1 MNKGS
6 LMAGKP
12 SYEALEK
19 RIQELEKTLE
29 TYRLSQEPM
38 PNLAD
43 MVDMNRSEERYRSL
57 IDFSPLPFLV
67 TQEEKIV
74 FVNPAVMRLFNVK
87 DKSKI
92 IGSSPDDWIHPDL
105 KKKALQRRRLV
116 MEKGTPVDPVELGL
130 IQQDGT
136 TISVL
141 ANTVQINHQG
151 APALLS
157 VFQDITEQKKA
168 EKNLDDIIEHLPV
181 GIGILDSQGNILR
194 LNQRFKE
201 MFGYTEN
208 DISSVENWAASAYP
222 DKDYREKTLAVW
234 NQYLSKA
241 FETGLNTPPMDVE
254 ITCKDKTT
262 KNVLISLQPGNN
274 QHLTTFV
281 DITEQKKAEAERTRL
296 MSAVEQA
303 AEMFVI
309 TDTDGIIQYVN
320 PAFEQITGYTV
331 KEAIG
336 SNPRI
341 LKSGR
346 QDPAFYRRLWHTIL
360 SGSSWQGRMTNKKK
374 DGSFYI
380 EEMVISPVFDPE
392 GEIANFVAV
401 KRDLTSTI
409 KMQET
414 LHQVQKMESI
424 GSLAGGIAHDFNNIL
439 FPIVGLSEMMLDDFP
454 PESMER
460 QNIQEILN
468 AGTRGRELVQQ
479 ILSFSRQSEHQ
490 PIPVH
495 IQKILKEVLKLCR
508 ATIPADIT
516 ITKDIQTDCG
526 SVMADPTQIH
536 QIAMNLITN
545 AYHAVETAGGTI
557 SLQLT
562 EMGVN
567 QTDDPVEDLTP
578 GRYAMLSVSDTGTGI
593 DPAVI
598 SKIFDPYFTTKEK
611 GRGTG
616 LGLATVYGI
625 VKSYGGEIR
634 VFSDFGKGT
643 TFHVYLPLLE
653 KAQEPETKKETF
665 PLPTGT
671 EHILLVDDEKPIVH
685 LEKQMLERLG
695 YQTTCFTSSR
705 DALAA
710 FQADPSHFDL
720 VITDMNMPHITG
732 MQLAKE
738 LIAARSDI
746 CIIIC
751 TGFSERINK
760 EKAADIG
767 IRGFLMKPVIRSK
780 LAAMVRQVLDGTK

>member
-1 MNKGS
+1 
-6 LMAGKP
+6 MAGKP

-19 RIQELEKTLE
+19 RVQELEKILGETLE
-29 TYRLSQEPM
+29 KHQAHKN
-38 PNLAD
+38 NL
-43 MVDMNRSEERYRSL
+43 E
-57 IDFSPLPFLV
+57 
-67 TQEEKIV
+67 
-74 FVNPAVMRLFNVK
+74 
-87 DKSKI
+87 
-92 IGSSPDDWIHPDL
+92 
-105 KKKALQRRRLV
+105 
-116 MEKGTPVDPVELGL
+116 
-130 IQQDGT
+130 
-136 TISVL
+136 
-141 ANTVQINHQG
+141 
-151 APALLS
+151 
-157 VFQDITEQKKA
+157 
-168 EKNLDDIIEHLPV
+168 DIIEHLPV

-208 DISSVENWAASAYP
+208 DISTVEDWAVKAYP
-222 DKDYREKTLAVW
+222 DKDYRKKTLDVW
-234 NQYLSKA
+234 DQYLREA

-254 ITCKDKTT
+254 IFCKDKTP
-262 KNVLISLQPGNN
+262 KNILISLQPGDN

-320 PAFEQITGYTV
+320 PAFEQITGYPV
-331 KEAIG
+331 KEAVG

-341 LKSGR
+341 LKSGK
-346 QDPAFYRRLWHTIL
+346 QDTAFYRRLWHTIL
-360 SGSSWQGRMTNKKK
+360 SGSSWQGRMTNRKK

-380 EEMVISPVFDPE
+380 EEMVISPVFAPG
-392 GEIANFVAV
+392 GEIVNFVAV

-454 PESMER
+454 PESMQR
-460 QNIQEILN
+460 QNIQEIFR
-468 AGTRGRELVQQ
+468 AGTRGRGLVQQ

-490 PIPVH
+490 SIPVH

-516 ITKDIQTDCG
+516 ISKDIQTDCG
-526 SVMADPTQIH
+526 PVMADPTQIH

-567 QTDDPVEDLTP
+567 QTDDPVEALAP

-653 KAQEPETKKETF
+653 KAQEPETEKETT

-710 FQADPSHFDL
+710 FKTDPTRFDL
-720 VITDMNMPHITG
+720 VITDMNMPHVTG

-738 LIAARSDI
+738 LIAVRADI

-760 EKAADIG
+760 DKAAAIG
-767 IRGFLMKPVIRSK
+767 IKGFLMKPVIRSK
-780 LAAMVRQVLDGTK
+780 LAAMVRQVLDGPE

>member
-1 MNKGS
+1 
-6 LMAGKP
+6 MAGKP
-12 SYEALEK
+12 SYEALAK
-19 RIQELEKTLE
+19 RVQDLEKILE
-29 TYRLSQEPM
+29 ET
-38 PNLAD
+38 
-43 MVDMNRSEERYRSL
+43 
-57 IDFSPLPFLV
+57 
-67 TQEEKIV
+67 
-74 FVNPAVMRLFNVK
+74 
-87 DKSKI
+87 
-92 IGSSPDDWIHPDL
+92 
-105 KKKALQRRRLV
+105 
-116 MEKGTPVDPVELGL
+116 
-130 IQQDGT
+130 
-136 TISVL
+136 
-141 ANTVQINHQG
+141 
-151 APALLS
+151 
-157 VFQDITEQKKA
+157 QKKHQVQK
-168 EKNLDDIIEHLPV
+168 KNLDDIIEHLPV

-208 DISSVENWAASAYP
+208 DISTVEDWAARAYP
-222 DKDYREKTLAVW
+222 DKEYREKTLAVW
-234 NQYLSKA
+234 DKYLRNA

-254 ITCKDKTT
+254 ITCKDETT
-262 KNVLISLQPGNN
+262 KHVLISLQPGKN

-281 DITEQKKAEAERTRL
+281 DITEQKKAEAERARL

-331 KEAIG
+331 KEAVG

-341 LKSGR
+341 LKSGK
-346 QDPAFYRRLWHTIL
+346 QDAAFYRRLWHTIL
-360 SGSSWQGRMTNKKK
+360 SGSSWQGRMTNKRK

-380 EEMVISPVFDPE
+380 EEMVISPVFDPG
-392 GEIANFVAV
+392 GEIVNFVAV

-409 KMQET
+409 KMEET
-414 LHQVQKMESI
+414 LHQAQKMESI
-424 GSLAGGIAHDFNNIL
+424 GSLAGGIAHDFNNLL
-439 FPIVGLSEMMLDDFP
+439 FPIVGLSEMMMDDFP
-454 PESMER
+454 PGSPEY
-460 QNIQEILN
+460 QNAQEIFR

-479 ILSFSRQSEHQ
+479 ILSFSRQSEHH

-495 IQKILKEVLKLCR
+495 IQKVLKEVLKLCR
-508 ATIPADIT
+508 ATIPADIA
-516 ITKDIQTDCG
+516 ITRDIQTDCG
-526 SVMADPTQIH
+526 PVTADPTQIH

-545 AYHAVETAGGTI
+545 AFHAVEPAGGTI
-557 SLQLT
+557 SLQLA
-562 EMGVN
+562 EMDMN
-567 QTDDPVEDLTP
+567 QTDDPVGDLAP

-643 TFHVYLPLLE
+643 TFHVYLPLLK
-653 KAQEPETKKETF
+653 KAQEPENEKEIS

-685 LEKQMLERLG
+685 LEKLMLERLG

-705 DALAA
+705 NALAA
-710 FQADPSHFDL
+710 FQADPSRFDL
-720 VITDMNMPHITG
+720 VITDMNMPDLTG

-738 LIAARSDI
+738 LIALRPGVP
-746 CIIIC
+746 IIIC

-760 EKAADIG
+760 EKAYAMG
-767 IRGFLMKPVIRSK
+767 ITGFLMKPVLRSK
-780 LAAMVRQVLDGTK
+780 LVVMVRQVLDGAE